1 MNDTLNWRGGLAPWA
16 SDARSSRGRLIDEPQ
31 SKTRTPFQR
40 DRDRIIHSTAFRRL
54 KHKTQV
60 FVSHEGDHYRTRL
73 THSIE
78 VSQIARSIA
87 RSLRLDEDLAE
98 ALALVHDFGHT
109 PFGHA
114 GERALE
120 AKMVGQGGFEHNAQA
135 LRIVTELETPYPNF
149 DGMNL
154 CWETLEGLI
163 KHNGPLLGANAKDP
177 ENLPETVASYN
188 EKHDLR
194 LTSFASL
201 EAQAAAISDDIAYNS
216 ADIDDGLRAGLFNL
230 NDLADVPFIARIL
243 SQAGNCAPDR
253 LAALVTRRVIT
264 ELVEDAIFTSRER
277 LETYGI
283 CSVEDV
289 RQSSRQLLDFSEN
302 ITRELNGLRQFL
314 FERMYRHPRVMAVMQ
329 PAEELVGRLFDRY
342 LASPNEI
349 DGSLKQLDPAALH
362 RPICDHIAGMTDDFA
377 LREADRLFDDA
388 PTLR

>member
-1 MNDTLNWRGGLAPWA
+1 MDDTLNWRSGLAPWA
-16 SDARSSRGRLIDEPQ
+16 TDARRTLGRLIEEPQ
-31 SKTRTPFQR
+31 SLTRTPFQR

-120 AKMVGQGGFEHNAQA
+120 AKMADLGGFEHNAQA
-135 LRIVTELETPYPNF
+135 LRIVTELETPYPTF

-154 CWETLEGLI
+154 SWETLEGLI
-163 KHNGPLLGANAKDP
+163 KHNGPILGPHAESD
-177 ENLPETVASYN
+177 ELPPIIAEYN
-188 EKHDLR
+188 QRHNLR
-194 LTSFASL
+194 LDSFASL

-216 ADIDDGLRAGLFNL
+216 ADIDDGLRAGLFTL
-230 NDLADVPFIARIL
+230 SDLSEVPLIARL
-243 SQAGNCAPDR
+243 MSTASGCPPDR
-253 LAALVTRRVIT
+253 LGAFVTRKLIT
-264 ELVEDAIFTSRER
+264 EMVEDAIFTSLKR
-277 LETYGI
+277 LKESEI
-283 CSVEDV
+283 SSPDKV
-289 RQSSRQLLDFSEN
+289 RAANVQVLDFSEDL
-302 ITRELNGLRQFL
+302 TAELNVLRDFL
-314 FERMYRHPRVMAVMQ
+314 FHRMYRHTKVMAVME
-329 PAEELVGRLFDRY
+329 PAADLVSRLFDFY
-342 LASPNEI
+342 LGSPAEAGI
-349 DGSLKQLDPAALH
+349 DEALH
-362 RPICDHIAGMTDDFA
+362 RTSLHRAVCDHIAGMTDDFA
-377 LREADRLFDDA
+377 LREAARLFDDA